1 MSNNILTFFLIL
13 FQVAQN
19 MMVFPFKQTFEKR
32 NGDITM
38 DNPIYNSTHYAKDYF
53 KTQLYTEIKIGNPYQ
68 NLKILL
74 SAETCAFKIG
84 KSSDC
89 IYSNEYLS
97 YYNRNLSSDFNYTSL
112 YSGSIH
118 EFNGEKGSTAQDT
131 IYAYT
136 DINLKNEKA
145 FKKVGFYLGSD
156 TNDKLCGIIGLE
168 QDNIICQ
175 RIYNIVKDCKSKK
188 YINNRKFMLKYGN
201 TINEGLFIIGSEFKD
216 VIDNYD
222 ESQTF
227 NIKST
232 NRVRVYRFGFEMT
245 KAIIGE
251 SNETIDNNII
261 AEINN
266 DLSFIIV
273 GTQYLTAFNSTFFK
287 EYIEKKICII
297 NIYDNDPSLILSEK
311 YSTIECNKEKFGEND
326 LKKFPKF
333 YFYVSN
339 YYEEKKLFF
348 DYTDLFTE
356 TKYKY
361 FFNIIF
367 DNSIRTKIDLGKIF
381 LKKYP
386 INFDY
391 DNNILEIYDNFV
403 EKPKQKKG
411 GNDPDNLNN
420 SNGNK
425 MVIYILIIIIL
436 VGITGVVGYFLG
448 KYLNKMRKKRA
459 NELLD
464 EYDYQTDNQL
474 VNDKDSQTES

>member
-1 MSNNILTFFLIL
+1 MSNNILAFFFLL
-13 FQVAQN
+13 FQFTLN
-19 MMVFPFKQTFEKR
+19 MMVFPFKPAFTKR

-38 DNPIYNSTHYAKDYF
+38 DNPEYNGTHYAIDYF
-53 KTQLYTEIKIGNPYQ
+53 KNQLYTEIKIGNPYQ
-68 NLKILL
+68 KLKILL

-84 KSSDC
+84 KSSNC

-118 EFNGEKGSTAQDT
+118 EFNGEKGSTAEDT

-201 TINEGLFIIGSEFKD
+201 TINEGMFIIGSEFKD
-216 VIDNYD
+216 VIENYN

-227 NIKST
+227 NMKMT
-232 NRVRVYRFGFEMT
+232 NRVRVYRFGFEMS
-245 KAIIGE
+245 KAKIGE
-251 SNETIDNNII
+251 RNETDTNIM

-273 GTQYLTAFNSTFFK
+273 GPQYLTDFNNSFFK

-297 NIYDNDPSLILSEK
+297 NIYDNVPSLILSEK
-311 YSTIECNKEKFGEND
+311 YSVIECNKEKFGEND
-326 LKKFPKF
+326 LKNFPKF
-333 YFYVSN
+333 YFYISN

-367 DNSIRTKIDLGKIF
+367 DNSMRTKIDLGKIF

-386 INFDY
+386 INFDF

-403 EKPKQKKG
+403 EKPNKKEG
-411 GNDPDNLNN
+411 GNDPEDPNN
-420 SNGNK
+420 PNENK
-425 MVIYILIIIIL
+425 TVIYILIIILL
-436 VGITGVVGYFLG
+436 VSVTGVVGYFLG
-448 KYLNKMRKKRA
+448 KYLNKIRKKRA

-464 EYDYQTDNQL
+464 DYDYQTDNQL
-474 VNDKDSQTES
+474 VNDRDNQTES